1 MTEIIELRSNKTLI
15 NSSFEKYQFSNEV
28 VPIISENKLENRKC
42 HIYITKYHICNYI
55 CSIQPKN
62 INF

>member
-1 MTEIIELRSNKTLI
+1 MTEIIELRSDKTLV

-42 HIYITKYHICNYI
+42 IFILQSIIYAVSLVYN
-55 CSIQPKN
+55 
-62 INF
+62 